1 MLLSKEEIDKAYQL
15 LPANMNRKPA
25 TVLLLAIGLQESRL
39 KHQKQIGGPAHGLL
53 QFERGG
59 GVHGVLTHKASRPH
73 VLQLCLALDLQPT
86 KEALY
91 QALLGDNDILD
102 FALGRLLLWTDSK
115 PLPAVGEVQAAWEC
129 YVRNWRPGKPHRHTW
144 DTCYA
149 DAIELY
155 RDLFSEVTA

>member
-1 MLLSKEEIDKAYQL
+1 MLLSKEEILKAYQL
-15 LPANMNRKPA
+15 LPANMNSRPA

-53 QFERGG
+53 QFEQGG
-59 GVHGVLTHKASRPH
+59 GIRGVLTHRASRPH
-73 VLQLCLALDLQPT
+73 VLQLCLSLGLEPT
-86 KEALY
+86 EQALY
-91 QALLGDNDILD
+91 QALLSENDILD
-102 FALGRLLLWTDSK
+102 FALGRLLLWTDSR
-115 PLPAVGEVQAAWEC
+115 PLPKVGEVQQAWEC

-155 RDLFSEVTA
+155 RDLFVEAVA